1 MAEVIFPRRNLPG
14 DSDSWGREI
23 ENYIRKTRN
32 DLDALGQSSQGQ
44 NRSTAS
50 SLSVLGGQFT
60 DLVGRKSYFGG
71 GTDTTQTW
79 YNGTTVSNLGF
90 GPTVNFTLSD
100 TRLVK
105 LRSTLY
111 VEARADC
118 PASSSATPVVLIRWA
133 ATNPQTTG
141 SFDDVFFEV
150 PVSPY
155 GRFLSE
161 KRRLVGET
169 FQVLPAGDYTFQ
181 GSVTVNM
188 YNYSSGTWA
197 SEATI
202 SDPTYSVDVLQP
214 A

>member
-60 DLVGRKSYFGG
+60 DLVGRNSYFGG
-71 GTDTTQTW
+71 DTGETATW
-79 YNGTTVSNLGF
+79 FNSTTITSQPF
-90 GPTVNFTLSD
+90 GPTVSFTLTD

-111 VEARADC
+111 VDARADC
-118 PASSSATPVVLIRWA
+118 PASSSATPIVLVRWA
-133 ATNPQTTG
+133 ATDPQTSG

-169 FQVLPAGDYTFQ
+169 FQVLTPGSYTFRR
-181 GSVTVNM
+181 SVTVNM
-188 YNYSSGTWA
+188 YNYSSGTW
-197 SEATI
+197 SSQATI
-202 SDPTYSVDVLQP
+202 SDATYSVDVLQP